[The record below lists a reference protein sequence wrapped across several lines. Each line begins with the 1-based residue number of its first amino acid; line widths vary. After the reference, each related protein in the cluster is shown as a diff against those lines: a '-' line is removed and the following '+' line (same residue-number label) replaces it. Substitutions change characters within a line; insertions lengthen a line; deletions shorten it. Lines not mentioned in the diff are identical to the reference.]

1 MVSSCA
7 SNDDIAELLEQLG
20 LSSLLQHFKDQEVDM
35 DALFKFGP
43 DEFRGLLPKMGP
55 RIKIQN
61 WVEERRSLGMVL
73 FLSLCYGGR
82 FRHAA
87 HSYRKVFNSVARQ
100 LSYSPSS

>member
-35 DALFKFGP
+35 DALLKFGP
-43 DEFRGLLPKMGP
+43 EEFLQLLPKMGP